1 MLPLI
6 IGGII
11 AAWIRRNQYGQ
22 AVQIP
27 QFRGGGVDQNAVAA
41 PQPIIPLAM
50 GDTIYPGNPP
60 RGPGQPVGLGSIPE
74 LSELT
79 EFEPV
84 MGLPDPDA
92 ISAVQINPNPH
103 NISYGT
109 IRG

>member
-11 AAWIRRNQYGQ
+11 AAMIRRNQYGQ
-22 AVQIP
+22 PIQIP
-27 QFRGGGVDQNAVAA
+27 QYRGGGVEQNAVAA

-50 GDTIYPGNPP
+50 GDEVYPGSPP
-60 RGPGQPVGLGSIPE
+60 PGPGQPVGLGGIPE
-74 LSELT
+74 LSGLT

-92 ISAVQINPNPH
+92 IQAVQINPSQN
-103 NISYGT
+103 NISYGP